1 MNLRNTLLSLLTLTG
16 TVTAPALAGYQYQ
29 GVQLMDGSDF
39 GPNSVVAGDIIN
51 SLNEL
56 GVPVIDGGVENLPQC
71 DPREDGSYTLGFY
84 VPSRNIMAICTDHGN
99 QDLILETLVH
109 ESVHVIQDARAGINN
124 GDLGEGNSD
133 YLSKLANDLD
143 NTKAQIIVELYDRE
157 DWNVELEAFYFES
170 QPQAVAQELRTWA
183 F

>member
-1 MNLRNTLLSLLTLTG
+1 MNFRNTLLSLITLTG

-39 GPNSVVAGDIIN
+39 GPNSLVAGDIIN
-51 SLNEL
+51 SLNEM
-56 GVPVIDGGVENLPQC
+56 GVPVVDGGVENLPQC
-71 DPREDGSYTLGFY
+71 DPKEDGSYTLGFY

-109 ESVHVIQDARAGINN
+109 ESVHVIQDARAGIDN
-124 GDLGEGNSD
+124 GQLGEGGDD
-133 YLSKLANDLD
+133 YLSKLADGLD
-143 NTKAQIIVELYDRE
+143 NNKAQIIVNLYDRE
-157 DWNVELEAFYFES
+157 DWNVELEAFFFET
-170 QPQAVAQELRTWA
+170 QPQVVADELRTWA

>member
-1 MNLRNTLLSLLTLTG
+1 MNIRNTLLSLLTLTG

-56 GVPVIDGGVENLPQC
+56 GVPVIDGGVEDLPQC
-71 DPREDGSYTLGFY
+71 DPNEDGSYTLGFY

-109 ESVHVIQDARAGINN
+109 EAVHVIQDARAGIDN
-124 GDLGEGNSD
+124 GDLGEGTTSYLRGLIDDLDTDKVNTIEALYDPSD
-133 YLSKLANDLD
+133 YA
-143 NTKAQIIVELYDRE
+143 VE
-157 DWNVELEAFYFES
+157 VEAFYFETR
-170 QPQAVAQELRTWA
+170 PQVVVNEIQKWA

>member
-16 TVTAPALAGYQYQ
+16 TVTSPVLAGYQYQ
-29 GVQLMDGSDF
+29 GVSLMDGSDF
-39 GPNSVVAGDIIN
+39 GSNSQVAGDIIN

-71 DPREDGSYTLGFY
+71 EPNENGSYTLGFY

-109 ESVHVIQDARAGINN
+109 EAVHVIQDARAGIDN
-124 GDLGEGNSD
+124 GQLGEGNSD
-133 YLSKLANDLD
+133 YLSKLADGLD
-143 NTKAQIIVELYDRE
+143 TNKANIIVNLYDKE

-170 QPQAVAQELRTWA
+170 QPQVVANELRSWA

>member
-1 MNLRNTLLSLLTLTG
+1 MNIKTTLLSLLTLTG

-29 GVQLMDGSDF
+29 GVSLMDGSDF
-39 GPNSVVAGDIIN
+39 GPHSVVAGDIIN

-71 DPREDGSYTLGFY
+71 NPRKDGSYTLGFY

-133 YLSKLANDLD
+133 YLSKLANDLHPE
-143 NTKAQIIVELYDRE
+143 KVSIISNLYDRK
-157 DWNVELEAFYFES
+157 DWNYEVEAFYFEDK
-170 QPQAVAQELRTWA
+170 PQAVAQELRTWA